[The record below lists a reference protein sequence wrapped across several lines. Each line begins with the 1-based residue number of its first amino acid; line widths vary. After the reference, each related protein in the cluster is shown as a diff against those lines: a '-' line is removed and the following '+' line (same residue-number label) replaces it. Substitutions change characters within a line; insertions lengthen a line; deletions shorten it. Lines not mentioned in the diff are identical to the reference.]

1 MVSHSYLCFW
11 VNCCCIISQV
21 IIYLKVLKRWI
32 SILNHAL
39 FSSTLLVA
47 LFVIYLSP
55 SHSFFVALVSLL
67 SSFFVALVLR
77 RARGE
82 NGYTNKSQKQCQER

>member
-21 IIYLKVLKRWI
+21 IIYLKVLKCWI

-39 FSSTLLVA
+39 FVIYLVA

-82 NGYTNKSQKQCQER
+82 NGYTNKSQK